1 MKITPTLLSA
11 ALAAAALLAGDLAG
25 AQSVTGG
32 GRRANRLAAENAQ
45 PALPPMAPDTVL
57 AQAGNVKVTR
67 ADYDVE
73 LMRLPPNLRGG
84 FAVNE
89 QRVADLL
96 TRMLLTKQLAAQAD
110 STGVMTDPLLQAR
123 LAAETERYK
132 AQVMILHIESDAAKR
147 FDAERDK
154 WDTRAR
160 DIYLTEGARFETPEM
175 REVQVLPV
183 SGKKHGGA
191 EAAKKLAEDLR
202 ARWLAGETW
211 AKLAPETDVTAG
223 DRLDDR
229 PERYAKSDLPAE
241 IADKVFALPD
251 ASISDVLG
259 VGDNWFVFRIVG
271 RVPASKLTF
280 EQAKPQIMN
289 ELKQKYID
297 SERDRILGEQGVA
310 ARAGIQK
317 DQLDKLVLQLEPGR
331 LEQLQRQTIERAREK
346 KAN

>member
-1 MKITPTLLSA
+1 MKITPTLVAA
-11 ALAAAALLAGDLAG
+11 ALAAAALVAGDLAG
-25 AQSVTGG
+25 AQSVSGG
-32 GRRANRLAAENAQ
+32 GRRTNRLAAENAQ
-45 PALPPMAPDTVL
+45 PALPPMPPDTVL
-57 AQAGNVKVTR
+57 AESGGVKVTR

-73 LMRLPPNLRGG
+73 LLRLPPNLRGG
-84 FAVNE
+84 FATNE

-110 STGVMTDPLLQAR
+110 STGVMTDPVLQAR

-147 FDAERDK
+147 FDAERDR
-154 WDTRAR
+154 WDARAR
-160 DIYLTEGARFETPEM
+160 DIYLTEGARFETAEL

-191 EAAKKLAEDLR
+191 DAAKKLAEDLR
-202 ARWLAGETW
+202 ARWLAGEAW
-211 AKLAPETDVTAG
+211 AKLAPESDVSAA
-223 DRLDDR
+223 DQRDDR
-229 PERYAKSDLPAE
+229 PERYAKADLPAE

-259 VGDNWFVFRIVG
+259 VGDNWFVFRVVG
-271 RVPASKLTF
+271 RVPASKLSLD
-280 EQAKPQIMN
+280 EAKPQIMN

-297 SERDRILGEQGVA
+297 TERDRILGEQGVA
-310 ARAGIQK
+310 ARAGIQQ
-317 DQLDKLVLQLEPGR
+317 DALDKLVLHLEPGR
-331 LEQLQRQTIERAREK
+331 LEELQRQTLEKSRAK